1 VIPSWYTEASAV
13 LDLDGRPRPLLPE
26 QQPPEV
32 KVGADGFTR

>member
-13 LDLDGRPRPLLPE
+13 LDLDGSPRPLTAE
-26 QQPPEV
+26 QQPAEV